1 MGILILKNLDCLK
14 ELFISMCFFCVKEI
28 SSDMLEEQVSEEI
41 YPHLNEEE
49 YIIMEDSR
57 KDNWR
62 GAAKYGED
70 NNNINALSWE
80 FYTRDK

>member
-1 MGILILKNLDCLK
+1 
-14 ELFISMCFFCVKEI
+14 
-28 SSDMLEEQVSEEI
+28 MLEEQVSEEI